1 MVPYSEIAV
10 WKHGMLCIYFNMYE
24 FNERTFQVLQQC
36 SMSWCSSDCALSQQ
50 ISATKW
56 LTTNI
61 LQPVCFR
68 QDRKCQPWQGS
79 RLLPGSGWSHTSVCD
94 WTVREN
100 VFLLVGHGEKERM
113 LKTLPARDFWVALLS
128 RPSARI
134 TWDGSDNSPTTPTVV
149 SLLPLLLCSVH
160 QAQTKE
166 KSAQFP
172 AHKTVCTFSGQPDS

>member
-1 MVPYSEIAV
+1 
-10 WKHGMLCIYFNMYE
+10 
-24 FNERTFQVLQQC
+24 
-36 SMSWCSSDCALSQQ
+36 MSWCSSDCALSQQ

-61 LQPVCFR
+61 LQLVCFR

-79 RLLPGSGWSHTSVCD
+79 RLLPGSRWSHTSVCD

-128 RPSARI
+128 RRQRASLGMAQTTPQQLQLWSLFSLFYFAQSTKHKQKKRAHSSQPTGPSAPSQAGL
-134 TWDGSDNSPTTPTVV
+134 TAKKEPSPRRP
-149 SLLPLLLCSVH
+149 SYC
-160 QAQTKE
+160 Q
-166 KSAQFP
+166 
-172 AHKTVCTFSGQPDS
+172 DSKAFL